1 MLFIFYHLTLQ
12 NKTILIS
19 PLNWGLGHATR
30 IVPIINKLKDK
41 NKIIIA
47 SDLLPYQFLKT
58 EFPNLQIIKFPSF
71 EIKYPKNNSFMPIK
85 MLFSSPKI
93 FLGIAKEHFLLKK
106 LIKKHNIDIVI
117 SDNRFGLWN
126 KKIYTIFITH
136 QIMIKMT
143 KRLEFMEYFVFLI
156 NKYFISKYNE
166 LWIPDLQKNNNL
178 SGDLSHKYTAH
189 KHTKFIGILS
199 RFEKFNQ
206 KNFANSKKRHD
217 IVAIISGPEPQKTI
231 FFELI
236 YEKLKN
242 TNRKTL
248 IIAGKPGTSFIEN
261 NNNIEIVNHLET
273 NEMFTALKNSELI
286 ISRAGYST
294 IMDLHVINKKAI
306 LVPTPGQTE
315 QEYLANYLKNNRL
328 FTFIKQDKILNFKF

>member
-1 MLFIFYHLTLQ
+1 LLQ

-30 IVPIINKLKDK
+30 IVPIISKLKDD

-47 SDLLPYQFLKT
+47 SDLLPYQFLKS
-58 EFPNLQIIKFPSF
+58 EFPNIKIIKFPSYT
-71 EIKYPKNNSFMPIK
+71 IKYSKKNIFMPIK
-85 MLFSSPKI
+85 MLFLSPKI
-93 FLGIAKEHFLLKK
+93 FFGIIKEHFILKK

-126 KKIYTIFITH
+126 KKIYTIFMTH

-143 KRLEFMEYFVFLI
+143 KRLEFMEYFVFLL
-156 NKYFISKYNE
+156 NKFFISKYNE
-166 LWIPDLQKNNNL
+166 LWIPDFKGDNNL
-178 SGDLSHKYTAH
+178 SGELSHKYSAH
-189 KHTKFIGILS
+189 KNTKYIGIIS

-206 KNFANSKKRHD
+206 KKTKKIEKKYD

-231 FFELI
+231 FFNI
-236 YEKLKN
+236 IKNILKN
-242 TNRKTL
+242 IDKKIL
-248 IIAGKPGTSFIEN
+248 IISGNPGKFFSGNFN
-261 NNNIEIVNHLET
+261 NVEIVNHLET
-273 NEMFTALKNSELI
+273 SEMFAVIKNCELI

-294 IMDLHVINKKAI
+294 IMDLKVLNKKAI

-315 QEYLANYLKNNRL
+315 QEYLANYLKNNKL
-328 FTFIKQDKILNFKF
+328 FHFINQDELVNLKNYSIFEE